1 MKQLINFFMMQCII
15 AYRSKTAL
23 FWSFLYP
30 LAMLILMLSVFGG
43 ANQAGM
49 TGDDPRLMTVTG
61 VFVITIMSGGIFALT
76 TVLAADF
83 QSGVYKRLKVTDLNR
98 FHVTIGLMLRQFII
112 IVLGAI
118 LVTAGAAVL
127 FSVYPN
133 GHFFSVLLL
142 IFIGSI
148 LFCSI
153 GIIIANLCNRPQTAI
168 AIANA
173 IFLIML
179 FLSGSTFPKTFFPEW
194 LSMISQTLP
203 ASYLFDLLESQ
214 LFYDESLLDNLHD
227 FSILSAMCL
236 LAFGISIKT
245 FKWE

>member
-1 MKQLINFFMMQCII
+1 MRQLANFFIMQCII

-30 LAMLILMLSVFGG
+30 LAMLVLMLSVFGDAKG
-43 ANQAGM
+43 AGV

-98 FHVTIGLMLRQFII
+98 FHVTIGLMLRQLII
-112 IVLGAI
+112 IVLGI
-118 LVTAGAAVL
+118 MLVTAGAAVL

-133 GHFFSVLLL
+133 GNFFSVLLL
-142 IFIGSI
+142 IFIGSV
-148 LFCSI
+148 LFSSV
-153 GIIIANLCNRPQTAI
+153 GIIIANLCSRPQTAI

-173 IFLIML
+173 IFLIMI
-179 FLSGSTFPKTFFPEW
+179 FLSGSTFPKTFFPDW
-194 LSMISQTLP
+194 LAVISQTLP
-203 ASYLFDLLESQ
+203 ASYLFDLIESQ
-214 LFYDESLLDNLHD
+214 LFYGESLLENSQD
-227 FSILSAMCL
+227 FLVLSAMCL
-236 LAFGISIKT
+236 IAFGISVKT